1 MHSQFPFPIIIIVI
15 NNKIKFCLFWYFLT
29 FKTFWQFFF
38 SLAIQRSQDKLTLL
52 ICEFDLGCVPKRV
65 VFVTLFQQL
74 LLTKGCY
81 MCEKQFLME
90 NGTSRAVLRS
100 RKIPKNSKQNIDY
113 IFEQSPIVTRF
124 EMLMFSL
131 EKFSFMEK

>member
-1 MHSQFPFPIIIIVI
+1 M
-15 NNKIKFCLFWYFLT
+15 
-29 FKTFWQFFF
+29 
-38 SLAIQRSQDKLTLL
+38 TLL

-90 NGTSRAVLRS
+90 NGTSRAVLKS

-124 EMLMFSL
+124 VMLMFSL